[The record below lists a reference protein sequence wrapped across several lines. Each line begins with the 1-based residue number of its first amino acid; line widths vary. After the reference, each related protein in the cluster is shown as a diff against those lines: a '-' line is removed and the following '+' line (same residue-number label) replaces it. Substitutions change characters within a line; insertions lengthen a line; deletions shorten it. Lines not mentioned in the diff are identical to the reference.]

1 MASGFTQF
9 AINLWLEKLLRGTA
23 GTWPATFYIG
33 LSSTLPTDAPA
44 SNWNVTEPTGVG
56 GYVRQPVTVGTA
68 AFPALSLGATT
79 NSNVINFGTA
89 SAPLGTM
96 IDWVMF
102 DAVTAG
108 NLFAWADLVPS
119 QLVGNGNPY
128 SFAIGALGI
137 AGI

>member
-1 MASGFTQF
+1 M
-9 AINLWLEKLLRGTA
+9 NLLLEKLLRGTA
-23 GTWPATFYIG
+23 GSFPATLYVG

-68 AFPALSLGATT
+68 AFPALALGATT
-79 NSNVINFGTA
+79 NSNIINFGTA
-89 SAPLGTM
+89 SASLGTM
-96 IDWVMF
+96 IDWVIF
-102 DAVTAG
+102 DAVTTG
-108 NLFAWADLVPS
+108 NLLMWADLVPS

-137 AGI
+137 GGI